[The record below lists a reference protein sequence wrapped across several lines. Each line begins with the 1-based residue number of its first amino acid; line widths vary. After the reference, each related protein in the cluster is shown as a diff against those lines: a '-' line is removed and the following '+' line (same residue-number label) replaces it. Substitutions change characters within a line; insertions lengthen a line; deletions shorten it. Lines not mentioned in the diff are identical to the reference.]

1 MTNALFAT
9 NYQAT
14 GLVLLVLRIALAVV
28 VFPHGAQKLLG
39 WFGGNGYDGTIVFL
53 TVHMRLIP
61 ILAILVVAVE
71 FFGPILLVL
80 GGFTRIAAFAIAV
93 DMIGAVLLVN
103 GANGFFMNWTGQQK
117 GEGVEYFVYAIVV
130 ALVVTIGGAGSYS
143 IDSQIAPPDRRRN
156 PR

>member
-1 MTNALFAT
+1 
-9 NYQAT
+9 
-14 GLVLLVLRIALAVV
+14 
-28 VFPHGAQKLLG
+28 
-39 WFGGNGYDGTIVFL
+39 
-53 TVHMRLIP
+53 MRLIP

-117 GEGVEYFVYAIVV
+117 GEGVEYFIYAIVV